1 MSDRFG
7 PISQNLGS
15 GSFMIKVVEAVGERM
30 SNRERHFGPVGDGES
45 GSMPGF
51 AGMGSARNQSLGV
64 QATEIYKLL
73 ESLELWLI
81 I

>member
-1 MSDRFG
+1 
-7 PISQNLGS
+7 
-15 GSFMIKVVEAVGERM
+15 M

-64 QATEIYKLL
+64 EATEIYKLL